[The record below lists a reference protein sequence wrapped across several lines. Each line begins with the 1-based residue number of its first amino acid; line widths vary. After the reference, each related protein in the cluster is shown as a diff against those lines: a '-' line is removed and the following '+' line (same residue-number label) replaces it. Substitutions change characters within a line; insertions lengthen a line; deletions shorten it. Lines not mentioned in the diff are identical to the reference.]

1 MPTGQGRLNVWNET
15 RHGEVYRHNDS
26 GSRGSG
32 AASSLSKEVHPEEAI
47 TPARVREIH
56 REQLAKLEAEQ
67 GDRFWVLEKAA

>member
-32 AASSLSKEVHPEEAI
+32 AASSLSKEVHPEEALGLMAA
-47 TPARVREIH
+47 TREIQFEH
-56 REQLAKLEAEQ
+56 P
-67 GDRFWVLEKAA
+67 AARIAR